1 MEAEKK
7 IVGGWWMWILF
18 LVGITMIVLSVGRY
32 LGIWGTTVVERKV
45 FEESYQKQSADE
57 DALATFSAEVSILQA
72 KLNNP
77 DLTVADRAEIQAQID
92 AIRILAASK
101 KN

>member
-18 LVGITMIVLSVGRY
+18 LLVITMIVMSVGKY
-32 LGIWGTTVVERKV
+32 IGIFGTTVVERKV
-45 FEESYQKQSADE
+45 FENSYQKKAADE

-77 DLTVADRAEIQAQID
+77 DLSAADRAEIQAKID